1 MNRYFWRSRTQ
12 QEIDYIED
20 HSGSLHAFE
29 IKYNSKKSVAVPSQ
43 FSNSYNDYTFD
54 TITPSTIRDRLEI

>member
-12 QEIDYIED
+12 QEVDYIED

-29 IKYNSKKSVAVPSQ
+29 IKYNSKKSVTVPSQ
-43 FSNSYNDYTFD
+43 FSNSYDDYTFE
-54 TITPSTIRDRLEI
+54 TITPDTIRDRLGI